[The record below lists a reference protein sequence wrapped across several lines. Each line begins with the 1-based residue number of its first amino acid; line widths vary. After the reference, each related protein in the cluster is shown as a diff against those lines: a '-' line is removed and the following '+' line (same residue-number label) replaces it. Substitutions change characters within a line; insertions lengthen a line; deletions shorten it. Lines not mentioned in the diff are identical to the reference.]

1 MKHNFLVYLLGNIV
15 FGFMQWIVILLILK
29 LGTQNDLGAYTYGVA
44 LIAPLVLLLSFGF
57 NTLIVTTDEFK
68 RERYFKA
75 RFIMSVLILL
85 IYMII
90 IMLFTSINSNQ
101 YLLLFM
107 VGLSKVAEN
116 LLDINFA
123 YYIKEQKHR
132 FVGYFKLGLSFL
144 QMGLIIALYYT
155 IGNLVLPFTIYSLL
169 TIVCFFII
177 NKQAFVLE
185 KLNVNE
191 YKKLISLG
199 IPLSITLFLS
209 SLNTNIPKYVL
220 EYASSIAAVG
230 IFSNIL
236 TIYSA
241 GNTFFFSIYNYVL
254 PKTVENKFNF
264 SYLKKLL
271 VGIIIGGIFS
281 YVIVII
287 GSFTIL
293 DNIIVIMFNQKFL
306 AYKLQ
311 ILIII
316 FSAILVYMS
325 ILFDLYINA
334 HNKYK
339 YNTRIQVI
347 SVVIVLLSSLIL
359 INLFGILGATYTFT
373 IFAISIFVMK
383 LILSLKIIKGVKNE
397 I

>member
-1 MKHNFLVYLLGNIV
+1 M
-15 FGFMQWIVILLILK
+15 
-29 LGTQNDLGAYTYGVA
+29 
-44 LIAPLVLLLSFGF
+44 
-57 NTLIVTTDEFK
+57 IVTTDEFK

-75 RFIMSVLILL
+75 RFIMSVIILL

-230 IFSNIL
+230 IFSSIL

-254 PKTVENKFNF
+254 PKAVENKFNF

-287 GSFTIL
+287 VSFTIL

-347 SVVIVLLSSLIL
+347 SVIIVLLSSLIL